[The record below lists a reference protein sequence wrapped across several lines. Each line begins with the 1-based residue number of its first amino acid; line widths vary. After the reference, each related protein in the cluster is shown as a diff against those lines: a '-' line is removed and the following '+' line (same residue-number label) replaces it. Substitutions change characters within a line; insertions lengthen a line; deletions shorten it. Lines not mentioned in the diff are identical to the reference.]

1 MSDTS
6 CANQTAHRGVSDYV
20 RRARSVTDRL
30 HRFAFEVNEEVRA
43 LSRNRR
49 VECAIPKGSANG
61 WPERDRFLE
70 LLSPSA
76 RSRAVVVLPS
86 PLRAAFTFRVVAASK
101 RRATR
106 IEAERKARAFR
117 RRALRWFG
125 VELEPG
131 RAQELPAEPEPAPWP
146 PDGSDLGHL
155 AALPAPRVPNAE
167 LEWRLCEAPALLG
180 CRGAGGFER
189 GGSANPADTWPLHQA
204 LLQTAGYLGRG
215 SGPVARAR
223 RIDAAWRRLP
233 KWAQDVITVY
243 YSTDRLDERQA
254 RTREDAPHRRAHALQ
269 AMSEGARLGK
279 VGSWLRALGVAGVTA
294 ETAVRDAHRAWEA
307 VWGAERRKRRESARE
322 AARRAR
328 AEAVAA
334 FAQEL
339 GG

>member
-1 MSDTS
+1 MRPEDEPGGQARGAGCSRAHHGREGPAGRSGRRRECDRRGADDPVPEGGLRNQSPHPRAGVRALAARASKGERECAMSDTS

-49 VECAIPKGSANG
+49 IECAIPKGSANG

-70 LLSPSA
+70 LLSPTA

-86 PLRAAFTFRVVAASK
+86 PLRAAFTFRVVAASE
-101 RRATR
+101 RRAAR

-167 LEWRLCEAPALLG
+167 LEWRICEAPALLG

-189 GGSANPADTWPLHQA
+189 GSAN
-204 LLQTAGYLGRG
+204 
-215 SGPVARAR
+215 
-223 RIDAAWRRLP
+223 
-233 KWAQDVITVY
+233 
-243 YSTDRLDERQA
+243 
-254 RTREDAPHRRAHALQ
+254 
-269 AMSEGARLGK
+269 
-279 VGSWLRALGVAGVTA
+279 
-294 ETAVRDAHRAWEA
+294 
-307 VWGAERRKRRESARE
+307 
-322 AARRAR
+322 
-328 AEAVAA
+328 
-334 FAQEL
+334 
-339 GG
+339 